1 MMIKHFE
8 TQPYQKYNST
18 SHVILSVV
26 LHICLSFL
34 EEQFRLGAEK
44 IATPKFFFIYIL
56 RRIVRYFFE
65 VMRIDSIQQHIV
77 IAEVSNLSYFMCG

>member
-1 MMIKHFE
+1 MFELMMIKHFE

-18 SHVILSVV
+18 SRVILSVV

-34 EEQFRLGAEK
+34 EEQFRCGEDSNTQ
-44 IATPKFFFIYIL
+44 IFFIYIL

-65 VMRIDSIQQHIV
+65 VMRI
-77 IAEVSNLSYFMCG
+77 AEVSNLSYFMCG